1 MNDQTRPHADR
12 EGLNPFFATTV
23 FQGVSPVGGWPAAF
37 AIITA
42 CDPDAKKTDPAVNQ
56 SADFQLESELRIK
69 GCRYW
74 RVTGGSPDF
83 AHAEPGYAAELP
95 LSEALNIGRKYRQ
108 EAIFWIERDELIIV
122 GCGSELRQEL
132 GSWSERLALGNGLPR
147 STPNF
152 DGPPSTTDET
162 PNTII

>member
-1 MNDQTRPHADR
+1 MKDQSGAHADR

-23 FQGVSPVGGWPAAF
+23 FQGVSPADGWPAAF

-42 CDPDAKKTDPAVNQ
+42 CDPDGKKTDPAVNR
-56 SADFQLESELRIK
+56 SADLQLESELRLR

-95 LSEALNIGRKYRQ
+95 LSEALVLGRKYRQ
-108 EAIFWIERDELIIV
+108 EAIFWIERDKLIIV
-122 GCGSELRQEL
+122 ACGSELRQEL
-132 GSWSERLALGNGLPR
+132 GSWSGRLALGNGLL
-147 STPNF
+147 SA
-152 DGPPSTTDET
+152 DSAKG
-162 PNTII
+162 

>member
-1 MNDQTRPHADR
+1 MKDQTRPHADR
-12 EGLNPFFATTV
+12 EGLNPLYATAV
-23 FQGVSPVGGWPAAF
+23 FQGVAPADGWPAAF
-37 AIITA
+37 VIITA
-42 CDPDAKKTDPAVNQ
+42 CDPDGKKTDPTVNQ

-83 AHAEPGYAAELP
+83 AHAESGYAAELP
-95 LSEALNIGRKYRQ
+95 LSEALELGRKYRQ

-132 GSWSERLALGNGLPR
+132 GSWSERLALGNRLLSADSSKSPGTSNR
-147 STPNF
+147 V
-152 DGPPSTTDET
+152 
-162 PNTII
+162 